1 MPKVSVVDISDGN
14 KIQELVNDGD
24 DTVDPDND
32 NAESVSSDDSDE
44 ELGVVPRLFF
54 NMFSTLTMLVPLVSV
69 HIALD
74 ILVHQQYS
82 QDFDVVEIASR
93 AGTAAIGTFAI
104 TSNLVLLFLIGG
116 VHPRKDAPILRG
128 GMFCT
133 FLALG
138 VAMIRVSR
146 DGSYYAV
153 MV

>member
-14 KIQELVNDGD
+14 KIQELVNDDD
-24 DTVDPDND
+24 DTVDLDND

-54 NMFSTLTMLVPLVSV
+54 NMFSTLTMFVPLVSV

-93 AGTAAIGTFAI
+93 AGTAAIGIFSI
-104 TSNLVLLFLIGG
+104 TSNSSTLILDWGCASTEGCSDSPGWYVLCISG
-116 VHPRKDAPILRG
+116 V
-128 GMFCT
+128 
-133 FLALG
+133 
-138 VAMIRVSR
+138 
-146 DGSYYAV
+146 GSGYDPC
-153 MV
+153 